1 MRRRINVRAV
11 RYISLKFHYFSN
23 FASIVQLVPTY
34 RTNISTLSRSCSIDL
49 FTLFRESD
57 TGIFVSFSVSETT
70 CTESL
75 MNGFEDGAVGGE
87 VGLFDEDEST
97 GQR

>member
-1 MRRRINVRAV
+1 MYAQIVHRKFSCHYGRIFWERLNTA
-11 RYISLKFHYFSN
+11 YPGLSAL
-23 FASIVQLVPTY
+23 

-97 GQR
+97 GLN

>member
-1 MRRRINVRAV
+1 
-11 RYISLKFHYFSN
+11 
-23 FASIVQLVPTY
+23 
-34 RTNISTLSRSCSIDL
+34 
-49 FTLFRESD
+49 
-57 TGIFVSFSVSETT
+57 VSFSVSETT

-97 GQR
+97 RLN